1 VQVAHGPIAPD
12 RSSLDPGA
20 KVTEPSGT
28 YIDRIAEA
36 VYGELHAGRPLPDV
50 QRGLY
55 LGYAV
60 LVLVAGDAVDLE
72 DVHNAW
78 AAWAARH
85 EPGSRALR
93 PFAELPPEV
102 QERDAPFRDA
112 IRRVA
117 RAHGSRPR

>member
-1 VQVAHGPIAPD
+1 MA
-12 RSSLDPGA
+12 
-20 KVTEPSGT
+20 EPSAT
-28 YIDRIAEA
+28 YMDRIAEA
-36 VYGELHAGRPLPDV
+36 VYGELHDGRPLPDG

-72 DVHNAW
+72 DVHDVW

-85 EPGSRALR
+85 DPGSTALR
-93 PFAELPPEV
+93 PFAELPAEV
-102 QERDAPFRDA
+102 QAQDAPFRDA

-117 RAHGSRPR
+117 AARAGRPR

>member
-1 VQVAHGPIAPD
+1 MVRKPWTGQA
-12 RSSLDPGA
+12 LDLGA
-20 KVTEPSGT
+20 KVAKPSVT
-28 YIDRIAEA
+28 YLDRIAEL
-36 VYGELHAGRPLPDV
+36 VYGELHDRPLPDG

-78 AAWAARH
+78 AAWAASH
-85 EPGSRALR
+85 DPGSPALR

-102 QERDAPFRDA
+102 QARDAPFRDA

-117 RAHGSRPR
+117 RARGSRSR

>member
-1 VQVAHGPIAPD
+1 MA
-12 RSSLDPGA
+12 
-20 KVTEPSGT
+20 EPSAT
-28 YIDRIAEA
+28 YMDQIAEA
-36 VYGELHAGRPLPDV
+36 VYGELHDGRPLPDG
-50 QRGLY
+50 QRSLY

-78 AAWAARH
+78 AAWAAGH

-102 QERDAPFRDA
+102 QARDAPFRDA

-117 RAHGSRPR
+117 AARAGRPR